1 MNTTP
6 IQQSYK
12 NKVLASLPT
21 PEVDRLAAHLSPVR
35 LILNQTLHDSGQIV
49 DTVYFLEEGICS
61 IVVTMETGNTVE
73 VGITGRDG
81 FVGVPA
87 VLGTGHSPNRSFI
100 QIPGHGFGV
109 KARIRGNNLKR
120 PPHYACAY
128 KEASRDCLCRPHKPP
143 PVIAF
148 MNLKSVWLDG

>member
-1 MNTTP
+1 MNATP
-6 IQQSYK
+6 IKQSYK
-12 NKVLASLPT
+12 NKVLASLPALK
-21 PEVDRLAAHLSPVR
+21 VDRLASHLSLVR

-87 VLGTGHSPNRSFI
+87 VLATDHSPNPSFT

-109 KARIRGNNLKR
+109 KARILREQSEAPPALRLCLQRGIQGLLVQTAQNRRL
-120 PPHYACAY
+120 
-128 KEASRDCLCRPHKPP
+128 
-143 PVIAF
+143 
-148 MNLKSVWLDG
+148 